1 MEIYTMIY
9 TEEDLKQAYAM
20 GYNEAVDDVNA
31 YIESCDEEYDE
42 DYSAV
47 EAAIMNE
54 AKLSQAEKN
63 DIMERSSRG
72 KDWANNLSRSMK
84 HQYAIERQR
93 NGYPSSRP
101 NEHIKQY
108 GFSQDS
114 LKKRLQDFKK
124 NRNKGKDIWD
134 KANRTSGALN
144 KLSGLEK

>member
-1 MEIYTMIY
+1 MEFSLDESYDD
-9 TEEDLKQAYAM
+9 ED
-20 GYNEAVDDVNA
+20 D
-31 YIESCDEEYDE
+31 

-84 HQYAIERQR
+84 HKYAIERQR

>member
-1 MEIYTMIY
+1 MEFSLDESY
-9 TEEDLKQAYAM
+9 
-20 GYNEAVDDVNA
+20 DD
-31 YIESCDEEYDE
+31 

-47 EAAIMNE
+47 EDIVCNE

-72 KDWANNLSRSMK
+72 KDWANDLSRSMK

-108 GFSQDS
+108 GHGQNS
-114 LKKRLQDFKK
+114 LKERLQDFKAS
-124 NRNKGKDIWD
+124 RKGKGIWD
-134 KANRTSGALN
+134 LVNRSSGVN
-144 KLSGLEK
+144 KLSGLKK